1 MLYQRAL
8 CTTVPQ
14 RIKHQDPH
22 TAAERERLEDRATQS
37 AAYHDRTGCRKKAP
51 LFTGQTV
58 SVLNNNRTLW
68 LPATLVRTADHGSY
82 IVKVIGGT
90 EYRTSTRPHS

>member
-8 CTTVPQ
+8 HTTVPQ

-22 TAAERERLEDRATQS
+22 AEAKRERLEDRATQS
-37 AAYHDRTGCRKKAP
+37 AANHDRTGCCKKAP
-51 LFTGQTV
+51 LFAGQTV

-68 LPATLVRTADHGSY
+68 LPATVVCTADHGSY
-82 IVKVIGGT
+82 IIKVIGGA
-90 EYRTSTRPHS
+90 EYR

>member
-22 TAAERERLEDRATQS
+22 AVAERERLEDRAAQS
-37 AAYHDRTGCRKKAP
+37 AANHDRTGCRKKAP
-51 LFTGQTV
+51 LYAGQTV
-58 SVLNNNRTLW
+58 SVLNNDRTLW
-68 LPATLVRTADHGSY
+68 LPATVVRAAAHGSY
-82 IVKVIGGT
+82 IVKVIGGA
-90 EYRTSTRPHS
+90 EYR